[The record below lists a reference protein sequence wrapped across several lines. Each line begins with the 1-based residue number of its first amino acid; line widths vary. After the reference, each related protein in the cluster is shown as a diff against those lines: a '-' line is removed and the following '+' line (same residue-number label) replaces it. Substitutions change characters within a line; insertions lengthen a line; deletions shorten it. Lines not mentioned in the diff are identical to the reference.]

1 MTIYNITEP
10 RKFIELLSSCSGRI
24 DLIADN
30 GLFAEIKP
38 DGLPVAALPRVLL
51 ASYIEK
57 ITLTFR
63 KKEDAQKVMN
73 YIMGMKMKK
82 AG

>member
-10 RKFIELLSSCSGRI
+10 KQFLDVLSTCSGRI
-24 DLIADN
+24 DLVADN

-38 DGLPVAALPRVLL
+38 AGLPVAAMPRLL
-51 ASYIEK
+51 LSSPIDK
-57 ITLTFR
+57 ISLSFR
-63 KKEDAQKVMN
+63 KQEDAQKVMN
-73 YIMGMKMKK
+73 YIMGMKK